1 MRVAYVDTTG
11 LISEILLAEL
21 TTIEQAAPYYSQAFI
36 SCCQEVP
43 DDAAVGMGFI
53 DGKWQFPPDVP
64 DPEPEVTM
72 EELVNRVVVVENDVD
87 EVKRGL
93 MDVSMGISE

>member
-64 DPEPEVTM
+64 EPEVAAFN
-72 EELVNRVVVVENDVD
+72 LINRVVAVENDVD

-93 MDVSMGISE
+93 MDVSMRIPE